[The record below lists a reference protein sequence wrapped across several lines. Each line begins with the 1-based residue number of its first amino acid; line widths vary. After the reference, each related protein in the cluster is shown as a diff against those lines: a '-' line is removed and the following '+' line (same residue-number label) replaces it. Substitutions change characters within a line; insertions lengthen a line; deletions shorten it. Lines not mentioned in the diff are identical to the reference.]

1 MRAKCKRYEKYRH
14 KRFHGGLRNDLKNS
28 RVILTKYDVSA
39 IRFRW
44 PIVPRIW
51 TSSSPCPAGG
61 HSSRIFEPPTL
72 RGSMTSNRARWFRP
86 VGRHE
91 P

>member
-44 PIVPRIW
+44 PIDRAQNLDVVVALSGWWPLFSDFW
-51 TSSSPCPAGG
+51 TPYSS
-61 HSSRIFEPPTL
+61 
-72 RGSMTSNRARWFRP
+72 WFNDIQ
-86 VGRHE
+86 
-91 P
+91 